1 MTRIIRS
8 LPNELQKLRDTTTL
22 HSAHMQQADNINSH
36 LGSALKHTY
45 LLLAI
50 MDDSPPDKEQI
61 NKLMAQIAKELVLA
75 ESYIRKELEA

>member
-1 MTRIIRS
+1 MTRNIRS

-22 HSAHMQQADNINSH
+22 HSNHMQQAENINFH
-36 LGSALKHTY
+36 FGSALKHTY

-50 MDDSPPDKEQI
+50 MDDDPPDNEQI

-75 ESYIRKELEA
+75 KSYIRKVLEA